1 MTQSDDTSR
10 NDGGG
15 GAPPAATSPNDDSVE
30 RAFELLQQAKS
41 LEANKDFW
49 KASEV
54 YVQARQLLQALAD
67 EAACTSPEETNYEE
81 QQQISILY
89 SDKAQE
95 YWSQSRQ
102 CLIQAMEQEKKKDED
117 DVKKDR
123 TASPSCNLID
133 DDQAEARNQTFSALF
148 SRTIAEK
155 VTNIQNDENIIDQQW
170 SIEERLQELNKSLPS
185 GFKTDDERM
194 AEINKGLNKLGLSLP
209 HTQQKPFARFQDA
222 LPKSEEEQIDDIMA
236 QAQDEAVFEQ
246 HQERM
251 SGIGGASVVPLAK
264 THDDDEADLSNDDDD
279 SDDESGDEELEDDQ
293 LAIKK
298 IRKKVV
304 KAQVKI
310 AELVALLDEANAAAA
325 KESKPITKETVLTD
339 DDSDDR
345 SDVAGILEPGKKK
358 LRSARRDLRKALEEW
373 NDAILVGTKIRC
385 LGIVIKAYVSNSF
398 EYYITRK

>member
-1 MTQSDDTSR
+1 
-10 NDGGG
+10 
-15 GAPPAATSPNDDSVE
+15 
-30 RAFELLQQAKS
+30 
-41 LEANKDFW
+41 
-49 KASEV
+49 
-54 YVQARQLLQALAD
+54 
-67 EAACTSPEETNYEE
+67 
-81 QQQISILY
+81 
-89 SDKAQE
+89 
-95 YWSQSRQ
+95 
-102 CLIQAMEQEKKKDED
+102 
-117 DVKKDR
+117 
-123 TASPSCNLID
+123 
-133 DDQAEARNQTFSALF
+133 
-148 SRTIAEK
+148 
-155 VTNIQNDENIIDQQW
+155 
-170 SIEERLQELNKSLPS
+170 
-185 GFKTDDERM
+185 M